1 MKFIRSTIF
10 MMISALLFL
19 FSICLV
25 LAGLMALDQSFTA
38 KVIHAVT
45 RPILPAPYYVV
56 AGLVGLLLS
65 VVVYNLAGQS
75 SDSSGI
81 FTFAGEKGPIDISLH
96 ALEDYIAKHFARK
109 PVVNSVKTR
118 VSASRD
124 RRKLRVRASISVWS
138 EQNLRGAGEAVQQE
152 ITRCLK
158 EGLGLDNVETVLVSV
173 DKIIASKS
181 ARPIPSEAPSDEIT

>member
-1 MKFIRSTIF
+1 MKFVRSTIF

-81 FTFAGEKGPIDISLH
+81 FTFEGEKGPIDISLH

-124 RRKLRVRASISVWS
+124 RQKLRVRASISVWS

-181 ARPIPSEAPSDEIT
+181 ARPTPSEAPPDETT